1 VVGSLSIISNLGA
14 AAIVQT
20 AGLSFALPVG
30 GATGFPDTI
39 GGGAENLL
47 WYTDGA
53 CTTVGGIVDADSY
66 VPLVLVAGLDAFVE
80 GGILYYPTALPVTQT
95 AGSFGDPGDPDLDVD
110 CDSVS
115 DIGSIPVAP
124 VSTLT
129 LSTLGF
135 TPPFSVQ

>member
-1 VVGSLSIISNLGA
+1 M
-14 AAIVQT
+14 VQT
-20 AGLSFALPVG
+20 AGLWFVLPVG

-39 GGGAENLL
+39 GGGNENLL
-47 WYTDGA
+47 WYTDDT
-53 CTTVGGIVDADSY
+53 CTTVGGIVDSDNY
-66 VPLVLVAGLDAFVE
+66 LPLVLVAGADAFVE
-80 GGILYYPTALPVTQT
+80 SGILYYATALPVAQT
-95 AGSFGDPGDPDLDVD
+95 TGSFGDPGDPNLDMD

-124 VSTLT
+124 VSTIT